1 MVLVSC
7 GCRSLRRVGTPK
19 LCARCQ
25 SRPGAGCW
33 PAPPFLD
40 RSKLRIEMKKL
51 RVEARDEP
59 LLKALYRFAPGLRR
73 ASDRA
78 LSVYMPARPEGF
90 DLRHYDIEIGQLRRR
105 YMDRLDDDEREVME
119 RELMRLRQHL
129 VVVKP
134 AGSPS
139 IAGFADEPAGLLEL
153 VNLPV
158 EA

>member
-7 GCRSLRRVGTPK
+7 GRRSHRRFGTPK
-19 LCARCQ
+19 LCAPWQ

-90 DLRHYDIEIGQLRRR
+90 DLRHYDIALGQLWRRA
-105 YMDRLDDDEREVME
+105 LEP
-119 RELMRLRQHL
+119 L
-129 VVVKP
+129 
-134 AGSPS
+134 
-139 IAGFADEPAGLLEL
+139 ADEA
-153 VNLPV
+153 
-158 EA
+158 A